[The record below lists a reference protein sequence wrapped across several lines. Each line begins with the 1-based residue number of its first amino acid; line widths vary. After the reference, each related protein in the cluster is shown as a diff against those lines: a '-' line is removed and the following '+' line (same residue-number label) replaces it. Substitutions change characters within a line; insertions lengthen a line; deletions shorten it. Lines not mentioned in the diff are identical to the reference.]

1 MWGYFIH
8 SVKLRQHAQKE
19 LLELLKQWCIATLHT
34 IKDTKYDDK
43 LQDVVKDY
51 NNRPHRSLNEK
62 TPVEITNENDDIL
75 WKELNM
81 DTVTPSFKRE
91 AKRKPTK
98 RFNFKRGDLVRLFH
112 LQKVFDRDYQEK
124 LFNVNSRKLR
134 QGIPVYKVVD
144 FDKDPIKGTL
154 YKNEL
159 QRVRKDP
166 DKLWRAEN
174 ILKQRTRNVR
184 KEVFVKWLGW
194 PKNI

>member
-91 AKRKPTK
+91 AK
-98 RFNFKRGDLVRLFH
+98 
-112 LQKVFDRDYQEK
+112 
-124 LFNVNSRKLR
+124 
-134 QGIPVYKVVD
+134 
-144 FDKDPIKGTL
+144 
-154 YKNEL
+154 
-159 QRVRKDP
+159 
-166 DKLWRAEN
+166 
-174 ILKQRTRNVR
+174 
-184 KEVFVKWLGW
+184 
-194 PKNI
+194 